1 MKKKIKLCELVLKFK
16 RLWLLMNENGV
27 IVDVFYLRL
36 ICYVLIYYEMYS
48 YFLYIDDIFNVWGFF
63 Y

>member
-1 MKKKIKLCELVLKFK
+1 
-16 RLWLLMNENGV
+16 MNENGV
-27 IVDVFYLRL
+27 IVDVFYLKL